1 MIPLI
6 IGISFLLF
14 AIMDLTPGDPAR
26 VLLGEFASQEEVDA
40 LREKMGLNENFFVR
54 YGNYLFKAV
63 QGDFGT
69 SYNTNIPCVEEIRD
83 RFPSTLEIAALAM
96 FFSSAIGIPIGIVSA
111 VKQYSLVDFASMISA
126 LVLTSVPA
134 FWLGL
139 MMILLFSL
147 KLGWLP
153 SVGSTTWKHF
163 LMPSIALAASHMATL
178 IRMTRS
184 TMLEV
189 VRQDYIRTAKSKG
202 GSPLHVIFKHAMRN
216 TMLPVITVIGI
227 NFGLLLGGAL
237 IIENVFGI
245 SGLGTLMVM
254 SVKSKDAPMLIASV
268 LFASTI
274 GGLVNLMVD
283 ILYAYIDPRV
293 KMQYMKK

>member
-1 MIPLI
+1 
-6 IGISFLLF
+6 
-14 AIMDLTPGDPAR
+14 MDLTPGDPAR